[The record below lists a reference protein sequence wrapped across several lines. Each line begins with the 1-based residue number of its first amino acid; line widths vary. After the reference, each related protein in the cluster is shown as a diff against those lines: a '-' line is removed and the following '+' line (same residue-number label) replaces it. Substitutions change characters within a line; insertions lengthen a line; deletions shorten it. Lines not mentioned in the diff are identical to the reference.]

1 YYMDTHTGGKKQGT
15 VAYFCA
21 EFGFHEC
28 LPMYSGGLGILAGDH
43 TKSAS
48 DLGLSFVGVGLF
60 YRQGYFQQ
68 KIDSAGAQ
76 QEYYPHTNPDLVPVQ
91 LVNDRTGKPIVCSV
105 EIGSTTVFFQTW
117 RILVGRAVVYLLD
130 TDVKQNEEHTRGLT
144 ALAYGGDVTTR
155 IRQEIVLGI
164 GGVRFLRAIG
174 EKPDVFHMNEGHAA
188 FLTLELLRECVHG
201 GADLKKA
208 EETVRKKC
216 IFTTHTPVPAG
227 HDRFPKDLFS
237 FTLHPYADALKI
249 SVDRLMEYG
258 LTPNV
263 ADRNQFTMTVLGLK
277 LSRAANGVSKKHGEI
292 SREMWKDL
300 YGVTDSKKVPIGYI
314 TNGVHVPSW
323 ASAESWE
330 FWERHNSHKWKEDLM
345 QPEFWKH
352 ITNPKYISDEELWSL
367 RYRLRRSLVEFI
379 RTRAK
384 ELHIAGGAPADES
397 YQQLLSTDALTIG
410 FARRFALYKRA
421 PLIFRDMMKVEEIF
435 GDPKRPVQ
443 LIFAGKAHPHDN
455 EGKQFLHQVFE
466 MTRHPRFFGKVIFVE
481 NYDMHVARYLVS
493 GCDIWLNTPR
503 KPLEASGTSGQ
514 KIAINGGLHF
524 SILDGWWDEAY
535 DGHNGWAIADGPA
548 NASLDEQDK

>member
-1 YYMDTHTGGKKQGT
+1 MKSRKSDADLQHRLRNLALNVWWSWNPGAQKIFADLSPVTLESSNHNPVAVSAQFSDAELSARLGDSVVRDQLTQVLDAFDYYMDTHTGGKKQGT

-201 GADLKKA
+201 GAD
-208 EETVRKKC
+208 
-216 IFTTHTPVPAG
+216 
-227 HDRFPKDLFS
+227 
-237 FTLHPYADALKI
+237 
-249 SVDRLMEYG
+249 
-258 LTPNV
+258 
-263 ADRNQFTMTVLGLK
+263 
-277 LSRAANGVSKKHGEI
+277 
-292 SREMWKDL
+292 
-300 YGVTDSKKVPIGYI
+300 
-314 TNGVHVPSW
+314 
-323 ASAESWE
+323 
-330 FWERHNSHKWKEDLM
+330 
-345 QPEFWKH
+345 
-352 ITNPKYISDEELWSL
+352 
-367 RYRLRRSLVEFI
+367 
-379 RTRAK
+379 
-384 ELHIAGGAPADES
+384 
-397 YQQLLSTDALTIG
+397 
-410 FARRFALYKRA
+410 
-421 PLIFRDMMKVEEIF
+421 
-435 GDPKRPVQ
+435 
-443 LIFAGKAHPHDN
+443 
-455 EGKQFLHQVFE
+455 
-466 MTRHPRFFGKVIFVE
+466 
-481 NYDMHVARYLVS
+481 
-493 GCDIWLNTPR
+493 
-503 KPLEASGTSGQ
+503 
-514 KIAINGGLHF
+514 
-524 SILDGWWDEAY
+524 
-535 DGHNGWAIADGPA
+535 
-548 NASLDEQDK
+548 